1 MRVLVT
7 PDYESLSQTAA
18 DLIIKAIRAKPTLR
32 LGLPTGNT
40 PVGLYEELV
49 KKHRGGSLDLS
60 QVTTFNLDE
69 FLALPQHHPH
79 SYHTYM
85 RQHLFDHVNV
95 PSQSI
100 HIPNGSPDI
109 EADDESRRYEEAIEK
124 AGGIDLLVV
133 GIGLNGHIAFNEP
146 GAAFNSRT
154 RVVDLTPET
163 IANAQRQFGDEP
175 APRQAITMG
184 IATMLDARRILLLAS
199 GAAKAGVVERALR
212 GPATESIPASAL
224 QLHSDVIA
232 ILDEAASGP
241 GNAG

>member
-18 DLIIKAIRAKPTLR
+18 DLVIKAIRAKPTLR
-32 LGLPTGNT
+32 IGLPTGNT
-40 PVGLYEELV
+40 PLGFYEELM
-49 KKHRGGSLDLS
+49 KKHRAGSVDFS

-69 FLALPQHHPH
+69 FLHLPQDHPQ

-95 PSQSI
+95 PPQNI
-100 HIPNGSPDI
+100 HIPNGSPGVD
-109 EADDESRRYEEAIEK
+109 ANAESERYEEAIRK
-124 AGGIDLLVV
+124 GGGIDLLVV
-133 GIGLNGHIAFNEP
+133 GIGSNGHIAFNEP

-154 RVVDLTPET
+154 RAVDLAPET
-163 IANAQRQFGDEP
+163 IANAQQQFGGEP

-184 IATMLDARRILLLAS
+184 IGTMLDARRIVLLAA
-199 GAAKAGVVERALR
+199 GAAKAAVVERALR
-212 GPATESIPASAL
+212 GPASESTPASAL
-224 QLHSDVIA
+224 QLHKEVLA

-241 GNAG
+241 RKS